1 MQDLPPGTSV
11 GFTRTG
17 ALPILGSEEWT
28 SRHKEEVMH
37 AIAIRGF
44 AAVTLLAASFAAT
57 AQDGGA
63 LSSNTGI
70 VTKASKYP
78 VRETIDRVEAAAKGI
93 GAHIFN
99 RIDYQEMS
107 KKVKVDVRPNE
118 LIIFGR
124 GAGGPYIVKEAP
136 LAGLDLPFKALA
148 WEDTQGKVW
157 VSYTTGTYV
166 DQRYAIKGAAKY
178 VKNIDETIGKLI
190 AEALK

>member
-1 MQDLPPGTSV
+1 
-11 GFTRTG
+11 
-17 ALPILGSEEWT
+17 
-28 SRHKEEVMH
+28 MH
-37 AIAIRGF
+37 AIAIRCF
-44 AAVTLLAASFAAT
+44 AAVTLIAPSFAAT

-78 VRETIDRVEAAAKGI
+78 VKETIDRVEAAAKGI

-107 KKVKVDVRPNE
+107 KKVKVDIRPNE

-136 LAGLDLPFKALA
+136 IAGLDLPFKALA
-148 WEDTQGKVW
+148 WEDAQGKVW

-190 AEALK
+190 ADALK